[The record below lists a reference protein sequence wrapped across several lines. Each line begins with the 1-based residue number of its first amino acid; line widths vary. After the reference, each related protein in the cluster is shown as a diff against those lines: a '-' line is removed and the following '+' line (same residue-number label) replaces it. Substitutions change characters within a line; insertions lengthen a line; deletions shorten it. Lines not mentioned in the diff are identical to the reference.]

1 VVSSS
6 QIQKIFEYQQIAG
19 NSSMTKKEL
28 TFIIDQ
34 LTQNSIHLMKKK
46 DMLVMQKEK
55 VDSDLK
61 KTENDIKQT
70 NSRLNLILK
79 QDKSVSISKKKHKS
93 KYYIKGRFWWEGK
106 QRDVQIGSSK
116 TLIKL
121 IEKLKKK
128 NLFDELKL
136 KNVQKLNWNLIQR
149 DKNFYK
155 AIQKIGEIKVSG
167 YILKKIREEFNISK
181 MKNKVG
187 SQSKYQ
193 KVEASKTHIESME
206 NNIDLIWYQD
216 WKVKNFDNMK

>member
-1 VVSSS
+1 VITSN
-6 QIQKIFEYQQIAG
+6 QIQKIFDYQQIAG

-34 LTQNSIHLMKKK
+34 LTRNSIHLMKKK
-46 DMLVMQKEK
+46 DMLVTQKEK

-93 KYYIKGRFWWEGK
+93 NYYIKGRFWWEGK
-106 QRDVQIGSSK
+106 QRDVQIGSRK

-128 NLFDELKL
+128 KLFDELKL
-136 KNVQKLNWNLIQR
+136 KNFQKLNWNLIQK
-149 DKNFYK
+149 DKNLNT
-155 AIQKIGEIKVSG
+155 AVQKIGEIKVSG
-167 YILKKIREEFNISK
+167 YILKKISEEFKLSK
-181 MKNKVG
+181 KKNKVG
-187 SQSKYQ
+187 SKSKYQ
-193 KVEASKTHIESME
+193 QDESSKTHIESME
-206 NNIDLIWYQD
+206 NNIDLTWYKD